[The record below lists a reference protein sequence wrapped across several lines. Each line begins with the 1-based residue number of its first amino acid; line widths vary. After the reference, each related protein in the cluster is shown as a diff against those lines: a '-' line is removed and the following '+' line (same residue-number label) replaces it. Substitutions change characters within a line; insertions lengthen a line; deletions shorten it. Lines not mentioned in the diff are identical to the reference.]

1 MKIWVDRSGNVTQAD
16 APVRGSTILD
26 SGMVEEAKS
35 TAMKAKFSAS
45 ESAPE
50 LQTGTITYVYTMQ

>member
-1 MKIWVDRSGNVTQAD
+1 
-16 APVRGSTILD
+16 
-26 SGMVEEAKS
+26 MVEEAKS